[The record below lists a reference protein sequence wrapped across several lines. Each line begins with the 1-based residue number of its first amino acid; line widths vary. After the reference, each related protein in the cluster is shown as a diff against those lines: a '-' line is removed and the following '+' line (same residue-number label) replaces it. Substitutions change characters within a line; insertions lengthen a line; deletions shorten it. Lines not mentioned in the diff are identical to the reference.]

1 MATLFW
7 FALVLGGGLLLVSTL
22 GHLLGDAFGDQAGAP
37 TDGADAGQA
46 DVQVDSDAAC
56 GDADAD
62 TDQGAGVHHAHID
75 QQGFR
80 FLSLRTATYF
90 LFGFGAA
97 GVLLTYAWKGTHPVI
112 AGATGIAC
120 GLLAAWLS
128 ASLFHWVGAGDSGAL
143 AGDRALVGATG
154 VVVLPLPANGTGK
167 VLVHSAGRELELLA
181 RPIASAPGDPG
192 TWKGVMVVDVADGVA
207 VVTPFDAPET

>member
-22 GHLLGDAFGDQAGAP
+22 GHLLGDVFGDQAGAAD
-37 TDGADAGQA
+37 TGDAGQA
-46 DVQVDSDAAC
+46 DVQVDS
-56 GDADAD
+56 GDAGAD
-62 TDQGAGVHHAHID
+62 TDGDDGGAGVHHAHLD

-97 GVLLTYAWKGTHPVI
+97 GVLLTYAWKGTHPAI
-112 AGATGIAC
+112 AGATGLAC
-120 GLLAAWLS
+120 GMLAAWLS
-128 ASLFHWVGAGDSGAL
+128 ASLFRWVGAGDSGAL

-167 VLVHSAGRELELLA
+167 VLVRSAGRELELLA
-181 RPIASAPGDPG
+181 RPIPSAPGDPG
-192 TWKGVMVVDVADGVA
+192 TWRDVMVVDVADGVA